1 MEPASTTLLELVSK
15 KTEANNVMNL
25 TKLTQVLRTRI
36 ATLTRWVNRHCP
48 DCETEQ
54 AHLEEG
60 TREQAYW
67 NYGYLVALR
76 DILRKVSGS
85 RT

>member
-1 MEPASTTLLELVSK
+1 VAISTKV
-15 KTEANNVMNL
+15 V
-25 TKLTQVLRTRI
+25 QDLRNRV
-36 ATLTRWVNRHCP
+36 ATLTRWLDKHCP

-54 AHLEEG
+54 AHLKQG

-76 DILRKVSGS
+76 DMLRKLFGS
-85 RT
+85 RP